1 MNLRLTLAATFV
13 ALAVAPSVFA
23 DIDHSKL
30 NGVLSKYV
38 SGGRVDYE
46 GLRGNTGDLDDY
58 LKSVSSASG
67 ELKMAFYINAY
78 NAIVLKALVSETA
91 LPKQVTDLKGFFD
104 TKKYKVAGKDM
115 TLNEIET
122 KIRKEY
128 KDPRIHF
135 ACNCGAE
142 SCPPLPATAFSE
154 KTLDATLT
162 KLTQNFLNGSG
173 IKIDDTKK
181 EIKLTKLMDWYGDD
195 FIGDSGLAKDKAAIE
210 FSKKYLNDEK
220 KKALEAA
227 VTAGYKVTYQGYNW
241 TPNAKKTVAVPVT
254 PAPAK

>member
-1 MNLRLTLAATFV
+1 MKFRLTMAATVV

-30 NGVLSKYV
+30 NNVLSKYV
-38 SGGRVDYE
+38 SGGKVDYD
-46 GLRGNTGDLDDY
+46 GLRGSQGDLDDY
-58 LKSVSSASG
+58 LKSVASASG

-78 NAIVLKALVSETA
+78 NALVLKAMVSETT
-91 LPKQVTDLKGFFD
+91 LPKQVIDIKGFFD
-104 TKKYKVAGKDM
+104 TKKYKVAGKEM

-135 ACNCGAE
+135 AFNCAAQ
-142 SCPPLPATAFSE
+142 SCPPLPSSVFSE

-173 IKIDDTKK
+173 VKIDDTKK
-181 EIKLTKLMDWYGDD
+181 EIKFTKLMDWYGED
-195 FIGDSGLAKDKAAIE
+195 FIGDSGLTKDKAAIE

-220 KKALEAA
+220 KKKLEDA
-227 VTAGYKVTYQGYNW
+227 VAAGYKVGFQGYNW
-241 TPNAKKTVAVPVT
+241 APNAKAVAAPTVT
-254 PAPAK
+254 PPAK